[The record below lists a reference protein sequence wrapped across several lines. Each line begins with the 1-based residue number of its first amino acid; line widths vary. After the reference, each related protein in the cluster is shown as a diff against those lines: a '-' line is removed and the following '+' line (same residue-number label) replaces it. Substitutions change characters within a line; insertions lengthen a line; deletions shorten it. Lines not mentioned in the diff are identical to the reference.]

1 MSTQPAF
8 NFDITYRKHGGNEE
22 SVAANPSVESKRE
35 SHREILK
42 VLRVAG
48 ASGQTAKEIA
58 AYFQK
63 PLHKISGRLSEL
75 KEMGQIEPT
84 GERRNGSAVLRVKA

>member
-1 MSTQPAF
+1 M
-8 NFDITYRKHGGNEE
+8 RK
-22 SVAANPSVESKRE
+22 VEWRRASCRRIRSGAGLHQHSAKRE
-35 SHREILK
+35 SHERILK

-48 ASGQTAKEIA
+48 ANGQTAKEIA

-75 KEMGQIEPT
+75 KEMGEIEPT
-84 GERRNGSAVLRVKA
+84 GARRNGSAVLRVREGA